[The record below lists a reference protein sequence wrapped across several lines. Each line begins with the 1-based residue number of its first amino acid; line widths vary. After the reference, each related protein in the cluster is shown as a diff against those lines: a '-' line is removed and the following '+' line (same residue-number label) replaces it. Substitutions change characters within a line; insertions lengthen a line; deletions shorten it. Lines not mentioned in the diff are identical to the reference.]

1 MTASAMHTFAY
12 ILRKIARNLGSE
24 YGGCVHLSVDNIW
37 GFQFAD
43 TDQATAWRVG
53 KAEHQPPTWIILTHG
68 SDPEVRLSRSADASV
83 RRDWEAIQRFG
94 TDLPPEGV
102 TNEHVKAVRRKL
114 LHFLEA
120 SGNTRLR
127 WTKDFAELPSDL
139 TETSITVEYGALP
152 PRQPPRQLPPLRKR
166 RNPTEAGPPARVV
179 RIEPPAR
186 VVRID
191 HSRS

>member
-37 GFQFAD
+37 GFQFAE

-53 KAEHQPPTWIILTHG
+53 RAEHLPPTWIILTHG

-102 TNEHVKAVRRKL
+102 TNEHVKAEAVESEKL

-139 TETSITVEYGALP
+139 TKTSITADL
-152 PRQPPRQLPPLRKR
+152 
-166 RNPTEAGPPARVV
+166 N
-179 RIEPPAR
+179 
-186 VVRID
+186 
-191 HSRS
+191 HC